1 MMFVL
6 LSAVLL
12 GVCSKADIQSNDCR
26 PLDELKPMPSAQAV
40 E

>member
-6 LSAVLL
+6 LAAVLL
-12 GVCSKADIQSNDCR
+12 GVCSKADIQSNDSR
-26 PLDELKPMPSAQAV
+26 PLDGLKPMLLAQAV